1 MFNNRKN
8 MKFCVIVA
16 LFLCSFNL
24 YPQRGKDGAGVIT
37 AANTIVNTYATLTSN
52 ANGGVTTV
60 LNVNSAA
67 GFAAGDLVFIIQMQ
81 GASVNCFPEGI
92 NPNNSQPAAFNYGRI
107 TNYNNAGNNEYAQV
121 FSVSGNNI
129 TLNCAVTNSYTAS
142 GKVQV
147 IRVPRYTTLTI
158 NGGASIGCP
167 AWNGSTGGVIAVEV
181 LGNTT
186 ISATGSINATATGF
200 RGGMVN
206 GKTNS
211 VFGGGAWG
219 HMLNSEGACKGE
231 SIAGDTVLYGTLFSG
246 KFGKGAV
253 ANGGG
258 GGSAVNGGGGGGA
271 NGGDTSAYIN
281 GFGVPDIST
290 ANFITAWNLEGAGTA
305 TVVSSGGGRGGY
317 TFSNSNSSPL
327 TTVPGN
333 GAWAGDNRRLQGGL
347 GGRPLNYNSGRLYL
361 GGGGGAGDH
370 DNNYG
375 GRGGNG
381 GGIISFISYG
391 TISGG
396 GLIISNGE
404 NGANSNAAGGAP
416 LNNCN
421 GRDAA
426 GGGGGGGAILIK
438 SDGGINTVTLSAI
451 GGNGGN
457 QQMKSG
463 YLVGSAVMAYGP
475 GGGGGGGYIGT
486 TPAVITTSVNGG
498 VNGTVQYLS
507 GAETC
512 QIDNLF
518 PMNGA
523 TSGNT
528 GTVTASILK
537 NYTLAVTNATICSN
551 SSATLLATS
560 NNPTPSFNW
569 YTSQVGASLLGTG
582 AAFTTSVF
590 TTPGTY
596 TIWGGICPG
605 TYREPSIITVVS
617 NPTVTATSA
626 TVCGAQTVTLTASG
640 ASTYTWSTGSNS
652 STTAVTPTATT
663 VYTVTGTNGCTAQ
676 TTATVSFQ
684 ALPSLTIIPTSTIL
698 CANQTITL
706 NTTGSTGTYSWSNG
720 STASAI
726 TITASGVYTSTLTNS
741 CGSIT
746 RTINI
751 TDGPAA
757 SVNLAAS
764 ANTIC
769 SGNTVTLTATGTGP
783 FTWNTSTVTT
793 NSITVTNTGTY
804 VVSVN
809 NICGSASSS
818 LVVTSGPL
826 PTITI
831 VPASTAFCTGQT
843 ATLIASGAST
853 YTWSDNSTSPTFTTN
868 SAANYTVNGSNAC
881 GNTRAIYTVT
891 FQNSPDVSASS
902 NKTFLCPSDA
912 AVITATNFSG
922 GGNFG
927 WSSSSNTTNTET
939 VTAGGVYTVSYV
951 NNCGAA
957 NVTVSIRQSTL
968 IPDFSPNPASGY
980 APLAVTF
987 SNTSV
992 NNIFNAWNF
1001 GNGQSSSNIQ
1011 GTDQNYTSPGIYTVS
1026 LLITNADGC
1035 TATTSRTIEVLEKKN
1050 ELGLVPELL
1059 TPNNDG
1065 KNDTW
1070 EIKGIEAY
1078 PESDV
1083 EIFNR
1088 WGNLVYSM
1096 KGYKN
1101 TFDGTPNAKSSSGK
1115 LPTGTYFF
1123 ILKLNDAN
1131 ATVFKGYLQ
1140 LSY

>member
-1 MFNNRKN
+1 MFNTCKN
-8 MKFCVIVA
+8 IKICAIVA
-16 LFLCSFNL
+16 LIFCSLKF
-24 YPQRGKDGAGVIT
+24 YSQRGKDGAGVIN

-60 LNVNSAA
+60 LSLNSAS
-67 GFAAGDLVFIIQMQ
+67 GFSVGDLVYIIQMQ
-81 GASVNCFPEGI
+81 GASVNCFQEGI

-121 FSVSGNNI
+121 FSVSGTSI
-129 TLNCAVTNSYTAS
+129 TLDCALTNSYTAS

-147 IRVPRYTTLTI
+147 IRVPRYTSLTI
-158 NGGASIGCP
+158 NANASIGCP
-167 AWNGSTGGVIAVEV
+167 AWNGSTGGVIAIEV

-186 ISATGSINATATGF
+186 INPTGSIVATATGF

-211 VFGGGAWG
+211 AFGGGAWG
-219 HMLNSEGACKGE
+219 HLLNSEGACKGE

-258 GGSAVNGGGGGGA
+258 GGAAVNGGGGGGA

-281 GFGVPDIST
+281 GFGVPNIST
-290 ANFITAWNLEGAGTA
+290 ANFITAWNLEAPGTA

-327 TTVPGN
+327 TTAPGN
-333 GAWAGDNRRLQGGL
+333 GSWAGDNRRVQGGL

-381 GGIISFISYG
+381 GGIINIISYG
-391 TISGG
+391 IISGG
-396 GLIISNGE
+396 GVIVSNGE
-404 NGANSNAAGGAP
+404 NGANSNASGNAP
-416 LNNCN
+416 FNNCN
-421 GRDAA
+421 GRDGG
-426 GGGGGGGAILIK
+426 GGGGGGGAI
-438 SDGGINTVTLSAI
+438 SVRSEGGITTVTLVAL

-463 YLVGSAVMAYGP
+463 FVVGNASMAYGP

-486 TPAVITTSVNGG
+486 TPAIITTSVGG
-498 VNGTVQYLS
+498 GINGTVQYLS
-507 GAETC
+507 GNENC

-518 PMNGA
+518 PANGA
-523 TSGNT
+523 TSGNS
-528 GTVTASILK
+528 GTVTASVIK
-537 NYTLAVTNATICSN
+537 NYTLATTDATICSN
-551 SSATLLATS
+551 SSATLFATT
-560 NNPTPSFNW
+560 NNTVQSFSWYSSEVGPT
-569 YTSQVGASLLGTG
+569 QIGTG

-596 TIWGGICPG
+596 TVWAQNCPG
-605 TYREPSIITVVS
+605 TYREPAYITVVS
-617 NPTVTATSA
+617 NPTVVATS
-626 TVCGAQTVTLTASG
+626 TTICGPQTVTLTASG
-640 ASTYTWSTGSNS
+640 ATTYTWSTGSNS
-652 STTAVTPTATT
+652 ATTVVTPTATT
-663 VYTVTGTNGCTAQ
+663 VYTVTASNGCTAQ

-684 ALPSLTIIPTSTIL
+684 ALPSLTITPTSTVI

-706 NTTGSTGTYSWSNG
+706 NTTGSTGTYSWNTGATTSV
-720 STASAI
+720 I
-726 TITASGVYTSTLTNS
+726 TVTTSGVYTATLTNA

-751 TDGPAA
+751 SDGPAT
-757 SVNLAAS
+757 SVNLSAS

-769 SGNTVTLTATGTGP
+769 AGNSVTLTANGTGP

-793 NSITVTNTGTY
+793 NSITVTNPGTF
-804 VVSVN
+804 VVTVS
-809 NICGSASSS
+809 NICGTAASSVI
-818 LVVTSGPL
+818 LTSGPL

-843 ATLIASGAST
+843 ASLIASGATT

-868 SAANYTVNGSNAC
+868 SAANYTVNGSNSC
-881 GNTRAIYTVT
+881 GNTRAVYSVT
-891 FQNSPDVSASS
+891 FLTSPDISASS
-902 NKTFLCPSDA
+902 NRSFLCPA
-912 AVITATNFSG
+912 ETAVITATNFSG
-922 GGNFG
+922 GGNYV

-951 NNCGAA
+951 NVCGSA
-957 NVTVSIRQSTL
+957 NVTVSVRQSTL
-968 IPDFSPNPASGY
+968 VPDFAPLPSSGF

-987 SNTSV
+987 TNTSV

-1001 GNGQSSSNIQ
+1001 GNGQTSSSIHGNQ
-1011 GTDQNYTSPGIYTVS
+1011 EYTTTGIYTINLV
-1026 LLITNADGC
+1026 ITNADGC
-1035 TATTSRTIEVLEKKN
+1035 KATISRTIEVTDKPVT
-1050 ELGLVPELL
+1050 LGVVPELV

-1065 KNDTW
+1065 KNDVW
-1070 EIKGIEAY
+1070 EIKGIENFANS
-1078 PESDV
+1078 EV

-1088 WGNLVYSM
+1088 WGNLVYSATN
-1096 KGYKN
+1096 YKN

-1123 ILKLNDAN
+1123 ILKLNDQN
-1131 ATVFKGYLQ
+1131 STVYKGYLQ
-1140 LSY
+1140 LAY